1 MTTITLD
8 DAEINAALNN
18 LVRHINNL
26 QPAMDSIGEA
36 LVGLIQE
43 QLGRGETPW
52 GDPFEPLSAAYIDA
66 MPRRAGGI
74 PLNDTHQHIFN
85 RINAQSGSD
94 YVKVGLLDNP
104 QTPGLAIAHQFGSDR
119 NGLPARPYLPIRI
132 GQADLPQD
140 WADEVLRQIEA
151 HLSLGR

>member
-1 MTTITLD
+1 MIIQITVD
-8 DAEINAALNN
+8 DAEINPALNN
-18 LVRHINNL
+18 LVHHINNL

-36 LVGLIQE
+36 LLGLIQE

-52 GDPFEPLSAAYIDA
+52 GDAFEPLSEAYIKA

-94 YVKVGLLDNP
+94 YVKVGL
-104 QTPGLAIAHQFGSDR
+104 H
-119 NGLPARPYLPIRI
+119 
-132 GQADLPQD
+132 
-140 WADEVLRQIEA
+140 
-151 HLSLGR
+151 

>member
-1 MTTITLD
+1 MTIQITLD

-26 QPAMDSIGEA
+26 QPAMDDLGEA

-52 GDPFEPLSAAYIDA
+52 GDAFEPLQK
-66 MPRRAGGI
+66 PRKTQGRSWGEDI
-74 PLNDTHQHIFN
+74 PLNDTRQHLFN

-104 QTPGLAIAHQFGSDR
+104 HTPGLAIAHQFGSDR
-119 NGLPARPYLPIRI
+119 NGLPARPYLPIRN

-140 WADEVLRQIEA
+140 WVNEVLRQIEA
-151 HLSLGR
+151 HLSL